1 MHYICIKTNSYL
13 QPILKFAPLKVPES
27 PMETYKRFFLVFWFM
42 HKKPLVKVTKN
53 NQTASINIKY

>member
-27 PMETYKRFFLVFWFM
+27 PMETYKRFFLVSVLIYAQ
-42 HKKPLVKVTKN
+42 KTSCKSN
-53 NQTASINIKY
+53 